1 MAVMKYSN
9 LIVWLI
15 GVGLIILLC
24 VLSAGLFEDSRLLF
38 LDGGVLICAY
48 TLSIYVYGGLFYSRE
63 EFARDVPAAGVRI
76 PALWLYVV
84 LSVIGIVLGLV
95 YSVSFS
101 WQTFYQL
108 CFLFLMIVGL
118 LLGNASTERLH
129 KVADT
134 SQQRGQSK
142 DQLVALA
149 QQLRISASINT
160 SIDAELRGSINK
172 LSERMAYI
180 SPSTTPA
187 ATALEH
193 SLRSTVLQIQ
203 EALDNGVEASTLV
216 PIVDKAS
223 TLLSQRIKTY

>member
-1 MAVMKYSN
+1 MAVMKYSK

-24 VLSAGLFEDSRLLF
+24 VLPAGLFEDSRLLY

-48 TLSIYVYGGLFYSRE
+48 TLFIYVYGGLFYNRE

-76 PALWLYVV
+76 PALWLYVS
-84 LSVIGIVLGLV
+84 LSIIGIVLGLV

-101 WQTFYQL
+101 WQAFYQL
-108 CFLFLMIVGL
+108 FLLFLMIVGL
-118 LLGNASTERLH
+118 LLGNASTERLN

-160 SIDAELRGSINK
+160 AIDAELRGSINK
-172 LSERMAYI
+172 LSERMTYI

-187 ATALEH
+187 ATALEQ
-193 SLRSTVLQIQ
+193 SLKSTVLQIQ
-203 EALDNGVEASTLV
+203 EALDNGTKASSII

>member
-1 MAVMKYSN
+1 MKYSN

-48 TLSIYVYGGLFYSRE
+48 TLFIYVYGGLFYSRE

-76 PALWLYVV
+76 PALWLYVS
-84 LSVIGIVLGLV
+84 LSIIGIVLGLV

-108 CFLFLMIVGL
+108 CFLFLMTVGL

-149 QQLRISASINT
+149 QQLRIAASVNT
-160 SIDAELRGSINK
+160 AIDAELRGSINK

-180 SPSTTPA
+180 SPSGTPA
-187 ATALEH
+187 AA
-193 SLRSTVLQIQ
+193 
-203 EALDNGVEASTLV
+203 ALDNSLRGTVMQIQDALNNGADTSILA
-216 PIVDKAS
+216 PIVEKAA